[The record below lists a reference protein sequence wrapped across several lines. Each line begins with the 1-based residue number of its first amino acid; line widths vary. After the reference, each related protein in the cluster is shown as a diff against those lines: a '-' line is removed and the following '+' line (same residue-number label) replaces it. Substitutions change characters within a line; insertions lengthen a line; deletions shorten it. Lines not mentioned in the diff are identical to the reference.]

1 MENHE
6 HEHHENHITSYT
18 TLAKVLIG
26 LLFLTFITVA
36 VTGIHL
42 GPLTVAVALLIA
54 CVKGGI
60 VLTWFMHLKFELPVF
75 RYMVLGVFL
84 LFALI
89 IIITF
94 FDYAFR

>member
-6 HEHHENHITSYT
+6 QHKNHITSYN
-18 TLAKVLIG
+18 TLGLVLVG
-26 LLFLTFITVA
+26 LLFLTFVTVA

-42 GPLTVAVALLIA
+42 GPLTVAAALLIA
-54 CVKGGI
+54 CIKGGI
-60 VLTWFMHLKFELPVF
+60 VLTWFMHLKFEEPVF